1 MTIETDRSGA
11 PTVAASFQSLA
22 ARLSRVLGVADTST
36 LDVAVSTCLEQLGAF
51 VDVDVAF
58 VTLVDDQECVSD
70 DWHWIRPGRVAAAP
84 EIGSPIT
91 ATFGSATEFLRLGH
105 TVAVDDLLEI
115 ELAPSEQAL
124 ATANGLRAIVMA
136 PVLVGAKLLGLV
148 GLQVFDDPRH
158 WGAATEGQVEVLAQ
172 LLLQAVT
179 RTRERGALAAADVRA
194 RRIAEYIPDGLLL
207 LDTDGRASWVSPSFL
222 RMSGVDAEHVIGAH
236 ADTLFHPSHQH
247 ALHEQLAAAACNNES
262 VLTALMRA
270 PGPDWRWA
278 DLALRLASD
287 SDSGVADEIVM
298 TVHDSHERHL
308 REVQLELRGDVDS
321 LTGLL
326 NRAAFERACAELADE
341 GQSVL
346 VAFCDL
352 DDFKTINDDLGHH
365 AGDEVLCVVAD
376 ALRRAV
382 RGRDLVARFGG
393 DEFVIVVSGGED
405 ETEAQLL
412 GERLVVSVR
421 ELDAP
426 VSLSVGICGPGPASE
441 TTSMR
446 RAADEAMY
454 ETKRAGKDSWT
465 LRRWARSAS

>member
-1 MTIETDRSGA
+1 
-11 PTVAASFQSLA
+11 V
-22 ARLSRVLGVADTST
+22 
-36 LDVAVSTCLEQLGAF
+36 
-51 VDVDVAF
+51 
-58 VTLVDDQECVSD
+58 
-70 DWHWIRPGRVAAAP
+70 
-84 EIGSPIT
+84 
-91 ATFGSATEFLRLGH
+91 FG
-105 TVAVDDLLEI
+105 
-115 ELAPSEQAL
+115 
-124 ATANGLRAIVMA
+124 
-136 PVLVGAKLLGLV
+136 
-148 GLQVFDDPRH
+148 DPRH
-158 WGAATEGQVEVLAQ
+158 WGAATQGQVEVLAQ

-179 RTRERGALAAADVRA
+179 RMRERGALAAADVRA

-222 RMSGVDAEHVIGAH
+222 RMSGVDAEHVVGAH
-236 ADTLFHPSHQH
+236 ADTLFHPSHQR

-382 RGRDLVARFGG
+382 RGRDFVARFGG
-393 DEFVIVVSGGED
+393 DEFVIVVSGVED